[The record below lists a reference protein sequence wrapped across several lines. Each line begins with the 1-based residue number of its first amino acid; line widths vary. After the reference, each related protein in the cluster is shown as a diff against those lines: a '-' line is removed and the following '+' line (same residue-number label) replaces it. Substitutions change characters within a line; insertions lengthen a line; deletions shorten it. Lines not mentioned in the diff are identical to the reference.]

1 MELQN
6 ISFDWNSVAAE
17 AVLFL
22 FAVLTIVLS
31 AFSRGENKAVPVFA
45 MCGIMAALLVEIF
58 CSTVGSGETYF
69 GGMLSGA
76 SSFGVFVLVCALL
89 TGLMGFG
96 YFAKGGKRGGE
107 FMAVLMVC
115 TAAMMLFVRANN
127 LMFAFI
133 ALECATV
140 CLYVMAAWSR
150 GSAASLEA
158 AVKYLVAGGVSGCLF
173 LLGIAFVYGAGLA
186 TAREL
191 LFFENFTS
199 GMGNGLFMSGFV
211 LIVAAVLFKIA
222 AFPFQFW
229 SPDVYQ
235 GAPTPVSAF
244 FAVASKAAGIVFLGK
259 IFTFIDF
266 SGGGMFDIADK
277 AVFTISVISALT
289 IIVGNLGGITQVN
302 VKRLIGFSGIAN
314 AGYLLVAVAA
324 LIKTGL
330 IPFFEL
336 TLYFYL
342 AAYMFANYGLFFVVN
357 QFQGEDDSGQTFAD
371 YRGMVRKSSL
381 LESSLVINLAS
392 LAGIPPTAGF
402 FGKLLILIMAWYA
415 QLYWLMAIM
424 IFGSVVSIYYY
435 FGWMRAS
442 LDFADGGERPLRE
455 NGALAPTLYAL
466 SASTLFFG
474 VIVFFVVEL

>member
-31 AFSRGENKAVPVFA
+31 AFSRGENKAAPVFA

-173 LLGIAFVYGAGLA
+173 LLGIAFVYGAGWA

-191 LFFENFTS
+191 
-199 GMGNGLFMSGFV
+199 
-211 LIVAAVLFKIA
+211 
-222 AFPFQFW
+222 
-229 SPDVYQ
+229 
-235 GAPTPVSAF
+235 
-244 FAVASKAAGIVFLGK
+244 
-259 IFTFIDF
+259 
-266 SGGGMFDIADK
+266 
-277 AVFTISVISALT
+277 
-289 IIVGNLGGITQVN
+289 
-302 VKRLIGFSGIAN
+302 
-314 AGYLLVAVAA
+314 
-324 LIKTGL
+324 
-330 IPFFEL
+330 
-336 TLYFYL
+336 
-342 AAYMFANYGLFFVVN
+342 
-357 QFQGEDDSGQTFAD
+357 
-371 YRGMVRKSSL
+371 
-381 LESSLVINLAS
+381 
-392 LAGIPPTAGF
+392 
-402 FGKLLILIMAWYA
+402 
-415 QLYWLMAIM
+415 
-424 IFGSVVSIYYY
+424 
-435 FGWMRAS
+435 
-442 LDFADGGERPLRE
+442 
-455 NGALAPTLYAL
+455 
-466 SASTLFFG
+466 
-474 VIVFFVVEL
+474 

>member
-1 MELQN
+1 
-6 ISFDWNSVAAE
+6 
-17 AVLFL
+17 
-22 FAVLTIVLS
+22 
-31 AFSRGENKAVPVFA
+31 
-45 MCGIMAALLVEIF
+45 
-58 CSTVGSGETYF
+58 
-69 GGMLSGA
+69 
-76 SSFGVFVLVCALL
+76 
-89 TGLMGFG
+89 
-96 YFAKGGKRGGE
+96 
-107 FMAVLMVC
+107 
-115 TAAMMLFVRANN
+115 
-127 LMFAFI
+127 
-133 ALECATV
+133 
-140 CLYVMAAWSR
+140 
-150 GSAASLEA
+150 
-158 AVKYLVAGGVSGCLF
+158 
-173 LLGIAFVYGAGLA
+173 
-186 TAREL
+186 
-191 LFFENFTS
+191 
-199 GMGNGLFMSGFV
+199 
-211 LIVAAVLFKIA
+211 
-222 AFPFQFW
+222 
-229 SPDVYQ
+229 
-235 GAPTPVSAF
+235 
-244 FAVASKAAGIVFLGK
+244 
-259 IFTFIDF
+259 
-266 SGGGMFDIADK
+266 MFDIADK

>member
-6 ISFDWNSVAAE
+6 ISFDWGSVASE

-22 FAVLTIVLS
+22 CAVIAIVLS
-31 AFSRGENKAVPVFA
+31 AFSRKESSIVQIFA
-45 MCGIMAALLVEIF
+45 MFGIVAALFVEIL
-58 CSTVGSGETYF
+58 CPTIGSGETYF
-69 GGMLSGA
+69 GEMLTGA
-76 SSFGVFVLVCALL
+76 SSFGCFVLVCALL

-107 FMAVLMVC
+107 FMAVLMIC

-140 CLYVMAAWSR
+140 CLYIMAAWNRERAS
-150 GSAASLEA
+150 SLEA
-158 AVKYLVAGGVSGCLF
+158 AVKYLVVSGVSGCLF
-173 LLGIAFVYGAGLA
+173 LLGIAFIYGAGLA
-186 TAREL
+186 TSREL
-191 LFFENFTS
+191 LYFENFTA
-199 GMGNGLFMSGFV
+199 GMGNGLFMTGFALV
-211 LIVAAVLFKIA
+211 VSAVLFKVA

-244 FAVASKAAGIVFLGK
+244 FAVASKAAGIVFIGK

-266 SGGGMFDIADK
+266 SGGGMFDISENI
-277 AVFTISVISALT
+277 VFTISVISAAT
-289 IIVGNLGGITQVN
+289 ILVGNLGAITQIN
-302 VKRLIGFSGIAN
+302 VKRLMGFSGIAN

-324 LIKTGL
+324 LIKMGSMA
-330 IPFFEL
+330 FFEL
-336 TLYFYL
+336 TVYFYL

-357 QFQGEDDSGQTFAD
+357 QFQGDDDSDQTFAD
-371 YRGMVRKSSL
+371 YRGMSRKSSL

-392 LAGIPPTAGF
+392 LAGIPQTAGF

-415 QLYWLMAIM
+415 QLYWLMGVM
-424 IFGSVVSIYYY
+424 VFGSVVSIYYY

-455 NGALAPTLYAL
+455 TGALAPTLYAL

-474 VIVFFVVEL
+474 VIVFFLVRL

>member
-31 AFSRGENKAVPVFA
+31 AFSRGENKAAPVFA

-266 SGGGMFDIADK
+266 SGGGMFDIAD
-277 AVFTISVISALT
+277 
-289 IIVGNLGGITQVN
+289 
-302 VKRLIGFSGIAN
+302 
-314 AGYLLVAVAA
+314 
-324 LIKTGL
+324 
-330 IPFFEL
+330 
-336 TLYFYL
+336 
-342 AAYMFANYGLFFVVN
+342 
-357 QFQGEDDSGQTFAD
+357 
-371 YRGMVRKSSL
+371 
-381 LESSLVINLAS
+381 
-392 LAGIPPTAGF
+392 
-402 FGKLLILIMAWYA
+402 
-415 QLYWLMAIM
+415 
-424 IFGSVVSIYYY
+424 
-435 FGWMRAS
+435 
-442 LDFADGGERPLRE
+442 
-455 NGALAPTLYAL
+455 
-466 SASTLFFG
+466 
-474 VIVFFVVEL
+474 